1 MITAKEAW
9 KQSKYYGKYMDY
21 MERVES
27 EINKAVKKG
36 LYLCEI
42 SIRNKTDNT
51 AKDMLVEELGRLGYT
66 VEEEEHKEWGDVE
79 PSFYTLC
86 ISWKQELNAEGEGE

>member
-9 KQSKYYGKYMDY
+9 KQSKNYCQYMDY
-21 MERVES
+21 MERIEC

-42 SIRNKTDNT
+42 SIRKRTRRR
-51 AKDMLVEELGRLGYT
+51 AEAQGRRMT
-66 VEEEEHKEWGDVE
+66 EWKCRRD
-79 PSFYTLC
+79 
-86 ISWKQELNAEGEGE
+86 